1 MPNILDWRIAQSFLA
16 EGEETAADK
25 RVRLAKEAE
34 VRDRRRQM
42 GEEEWMKQVS
52 MI

>member
-1 MPNILDWRIAQSFLA
+1 MFNILDWRLVQTFLA
-16 EGEETAADK
+16 EGGETGADK

-34 VRDRRRQM
+34 ERDRRRQM

-52 MI
+52 II

>member
-1 MPNILDWRIAQSFLA
+1 MLNILHCRFVQSFLA

-34 VRDRRRQM
+34 ERDRRRQM

-52 MI
+52 II